1 MSLWWSGT
9 SRPQTLTADTAS
21 GAGLQGGNEG
31 EVQPPNGDAITA
43 PSADGYPR
51 TQPIRF
57 SARPASATP
66 RERVVDPGDVWW
78 TLVDSWGRPPERRC
92 RGGER
97 CGCAAAGWLLG
108 WLPDQTLTFL
118 ALRRIDSQSEAGNG
132 IATSQ
137 NRLLTRMHELI
148 SLIFCRTSPRQNRFR
163 PGIATAKKLQ
173 HAIPTSQIRYLEWL
187 EFWNLD

>member
-1 MSLWWSGT
+1 MCCCAR
-9 SRPQTLTADTAS
+9 RPVEYWPRLCIICPYKAYMLVHGLEAVIRGLERGNSTA
-21 GAGLQGGNEG
+21 
-31 EVQPPNGDAITA
+31 
-43 PSADGYPR
+43 
-51 TQPIRF
+51 
-57 SARPASATP
+57 
-66 RERVVDPGDVWW
+66 RERVADPGDVWW

-108 WLPDQTLTFL
+108 WLPADRTLTFL

-148 SLIFCRTSPRQNRFR
+148 SLIFCRTSPRQNRF
-163 PGIATAKKLQ
+163 PAGIATAKKLQ
-173 HAIPTSQIRYLEWL
+173 HAIPSRRPRKWVPPTGNRLL
-187 EFWNLD
+187 